1 MMRGDGSP
9 GEASLSDI
17 LSQDE
22 LDALLSNIAIDE
34 EEEEKEEAPAAPAMA
49 DAGEGGDIL
58 SQDELDALLGG
69 GLDVLAEDPPAPKPE
84 PKPKPAPKPK
94 ASPGLSNPRADETPR
109 NLKLLLSIP
118 VQISVE
124 LGRTR
129 MSVGDLLQLGQ
140 GSIIELERAASEYL
154 DLTVN
159 KKPIA
164 MGEVVVVNE
173 NFGFRAV
180 EVDSV
185 RERLTKL

>member
-34 EEEEKEEAPAAPAMA
+34 EEEEKEEAPAAPVMA